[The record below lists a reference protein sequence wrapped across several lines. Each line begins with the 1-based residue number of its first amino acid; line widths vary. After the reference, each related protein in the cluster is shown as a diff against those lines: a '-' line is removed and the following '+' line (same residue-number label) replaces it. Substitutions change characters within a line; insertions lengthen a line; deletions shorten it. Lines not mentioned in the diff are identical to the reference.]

1 MTIIVLDPAPAL
13 SMALDEIGDT
23 VVIPAVEADETM
35 WRALVALQTAWRSMR
50 PRGGRIVLVLST
62 VGMAGAAGAVP
73 YTTAIEGIRAMAKS
87 AARQW
92 GSAAIGVNII
102 AAPARLFATQVDAS
116 HLTVAAVQGDEKL
129 IQSIVETAMF
139 LLRPD
144 IEHVTGE
151 TIVVDGGSVML
162 P

>member
-1 MTIIVLDPAPAL
+1 MTIIVLNPAPAL
-13 SMALDEIGDT
+13 SMALDEIGDA
-23 VVIPAVEADETM
+23 VVITAVEADETM

-92 GSAAIGVNII
+92 SSAAIGVNII
-102 AAPARLFATQVDAS
+102 AAPARLFATQVDVS
-116 HLTVAAVQGDEKL
+116 HLTVAAVQGDERL

>member
-13 SMALDEIGDT
+13 SMALDEIGDA
-23 VVIPAVEADETM
+23 VVVTAVEADETM

-50 PRGGRIVLVLST
+50 PRGGRIVLVLPT

-116 HLTVAAVQGDEKL
+116 HLTVAAVQGDEGL

-139 LLRPD
+139 LLRPG

>member
-23 VVIPAVEADETM
+23 VVITAAGADETM
-35 WRALVALQTAWRSMR
+35 WRALVALQAAWRSMR
-50 PRGGRIVLVLST
+50 PRGGRIVLVVST
-62 VGMAGAAGAVP
+62 VGMAGATGAVP

-102 AAPARLFATQVDAS
+102 AAPARLFATHVDAS
-116 HLTVAAVQGDEKL
+116 HLTAAAVPDDARL
-129 IQSIVETAMF
+129 IRSIVTTATF